1 MEYTEFLNLI
11 QEAEDTGQQSPEQVQ
26 EVADNISNLI
36 TSAGISLSDN
46 IKAALNNAV
55 TILKDEK
62 TEEGTVTSDL
72 DKDSNDNNTE
82 SEESQPGN
90 DDVKQAASTGKQEVQ
105 S

>member
-26 EVADNISNLI
+26 EVANNISNLI
-36 TSAGISLSDN
+36 ASAGISLSDN

-82 SEESQPGN
+82 SGEGQPDN
-90 DDVKQAASTGKQEVQ
+90 DDASTGKQEVQ